1 MNPTGAALSEPA
13 KNLLLVSLLAS
24 DKIISNNGKAFL
36 KELILRRDSG
46 ISDLLEQFETKEAGD
61 ASFME
66 KLHNLIEAE
75 ALALYNE
82 LFYDTSLEVGKSLSK
97 DERDENELNEDKC
110 LIYGEVDFTSFY
122 KVLRKINPP
131 QGSTFYD
138 LGSGTAKAIFIARL
152 TQDFGRC
159 LGIEILEG
167 LHNQAV
173 KIVDRYN
180 SKYRSYLCTGLDL
193 HASVHQ
199 GSFLEYDWS
208 DGDVVFANST
218 CFDDTL
224 MEDMSKRAENL
235 RPGAIFIT
243 FTKGLTSSKFEVLER
258 KRYRMSWG
266 PATVYIHRRL
276 NHDGSPIGPPALCI
290 LPVDNVPY
298 QDDFDMSSLSASGK
312 YETNGHSS
320 SSGSG
325 GEEESDEEEEDDGD
339 YDENN
344 DDDEADDDD
353 DDSNDEEEEEEE
365 EEGYAG
371 DGDIP
376 MSPPL
381 SVLSPPPMR
390 IKTGQGV
397 YCMSSLLLW
406 WK

>member
-1 MNPTGAALSEPA
+1 MNTAALTEPA

-24 DKIISNNGKAFL
+24 DKIISNNGKSFL
-36 KELILRRDSG
+36 KELILRRNPT
-46 ISDLLEQFETKEAGD
+46 ITELLEQFETKEAGD
-61 ASFME
+61 ASFIE
-66 KLHNLIEAE
+66 KLHNLIEGE
-75 ALALYNE
+75 SLALYQE
-82 LFYDTSLEVGKSLSK
+82 LFYDTTLEIGKSLSK
-97 DERDENELNEDKC
+97 EERDENELNEDKC

-138 LGSGTAKAIFIARL
+138 LGSGTAKAVFIARL

-159 LGIEILEG
+159 VGIEILEG
-167 LHNQAV
+167 LHCQAM

-180 SKYRSYLCTGLDL
+180 KMYRSYLCTGLDL

-290 LPVDNVPY
+290 LPVDNIPY
-298 QDDFDMSSLSASGK
+298 QDEFDVGSLSRPQAAPSPAP
-312 YETNGHSS
+312 S
-320 SSGSG
+320 
-325 GEEESDEEEEDDGD
+325 EEDDDGVHYGD
-339 YDENN
+339 NGDGDVYDSP
-344 DDDEADDDD
+344 DDDEDDDD
-353 DDSNDEEEEEEE
+353 DEDGNEYASDEDEV
-365 EEGYAG
+365 
-371 DGDIP
+371 P

-381 SVLSPPPMR
+381 SLLSPPPMK
-390 IKTGQGV
+390 IKVGG
-397 YCMSSLLLW
+397 M
-406 WK
+406 